1 MPFSPWHYRQLKA
14 KIAHDPYYRLQSLEE
29 VAIAVGLGLKIDV
42 TTATVDDWL
51 RLPGISI
58 HQARTLVELMS
69 LGVPLLSIEDVAAA
83 LNLSSQRLKP
93 LEPLLQFC
101 YYDPGSLLAP
111 QRLNPNT
118 ANLEELQKTAFI
130 DLTLAQAI
138 LKNRQEQ
145 GVYKDIID
153 FQRRLSLPKD
163 CISQLLHY
171 LTF

>member
-42 TTATVDDWL
+42 TAATVDDWL

-58 HQARTLVELMS
+58 HQARTLVELVS
-69 LGVPLLSIEDVAAA
+69 LGVSLLSIEDVAAA

-101 YYDPGSLLAP
+101 YYDPGSLLTP

-118 ANLEELQKTAFI
+118 ANLEELQKIAFV

-145 GVYKDIID
+145 GMYKDITD

>member
-14 KIAHDPYYRLQSLEE
+14 KIAHDPHYRLQSPEE

-42 TTATVDDWL
+42 TAATVDDWL

-58 HQARTLVELMS
+58 HQARTLVELVS

-83 LNLSSQRLKP
+83 LNLSCQRLKP